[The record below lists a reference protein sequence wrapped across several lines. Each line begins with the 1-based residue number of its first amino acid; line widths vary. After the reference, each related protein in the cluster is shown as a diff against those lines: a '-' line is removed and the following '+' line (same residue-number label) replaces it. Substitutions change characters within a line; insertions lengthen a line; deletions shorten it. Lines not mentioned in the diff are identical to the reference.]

1 MTTKRTL
8 GKKPALCSAFRPGQ
22 PCQTETPW
30 TGHKP
35 RVQPETRP
43 LAWGASVA
51 WPLMSTLCV
60 CYPTET
66 LFFFLETECTH
77 WPKHHFQYFSTRT
90 APKGNQI
97 QQLAPLLTFPLSLY
111 QFTSYVYV
119 HIYVSIYALH
129 IYSLYKIYIYFWFL
143 TALVFTIWGP
153 VVLTCRTTVSA
164 SLTVPSAW
172 WNTQAYIHAE
182 PYRGGTN
189 ASSKLRKL
197 YWKRKSIQTQRNSF
211 TELLLHLGGYISM
224 QNTELEGKLK
234 QHLENARNST
244 MTHFLT
250 YFVVRT
256 LRIISPEHTIYLP
269 ALTLLIR

>member
-1 MTTKRTL
+1 MRSVSGLTTDANPVCVL
-8 GKKPALCSAFRPGQ
+8 QQC
-22 PCQTETPW
+22 
-30 TGHKP
+30 
-35 RVQPETRP
+35 P
-43 LAWGASVA
+43 L
-51 WPLMSTLCV
+51 LK
-60 CYPTET
+60 
-66 LFFFLETECTH
+66 LFFFFFETECTH

-97 QQLAPLLTFPLSLY
+97 QQLVPLLTFPLSLY

-164 SLTVPSAW
+164 SLTVPSPG

-182 PYRGGTN
+182 PYRGATN
-189 ASSKLRKL
+189 ASSKLRKF

-211 TELLLHLGGYISM
+211 TELLLHWGDTLVCKTLNLKVNSNSIWKM
-224 QNTELEGKLK
+224 QEI
-234 QHLENARNST
+234 ARW
-244 MTHFLT
+244 HIF
-250 YFVVRT
+250 
-256 LRIISPEHTIYLP
+256 
-269 ALTLLIR
+269 